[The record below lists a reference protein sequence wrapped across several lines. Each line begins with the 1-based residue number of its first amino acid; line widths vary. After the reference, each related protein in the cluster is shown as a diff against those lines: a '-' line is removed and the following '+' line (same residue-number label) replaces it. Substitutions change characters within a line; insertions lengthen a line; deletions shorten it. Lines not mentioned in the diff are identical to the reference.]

1 MKPLIV
7 LVVIFSVGLLVTR
20 LVKGKAD
27 VRLSGQIGLS
37 GMLLFTAMGHFLF
50 TQGMSMMLPE
60 WIPLR
65 IELVYI
71 TGIIEIIAAA
81 TILNS
86 RYRKLTG
93 ICLMIFFVLILPA
106 NILAATSNLNY
117 ETGSYNGAGLNY
129 LWFRIPF
136 QLLLLAWTYYFAVRQ
151 VKVPM

>member
-7 LVVIFSVGLLVTR
+7 LVVIFSVCLLVTR
-20 LVKGKAD
+20 LVKGKVD

-50 TQGMSMMLPE
+50 AQGMSMMLPE

-81 TILNS
+81 AIQIS

-106 NILAATSNLNY
+106 NILAAASNLNY
-117 ETGSYNGAGLNY
+117 ETGAYNGAGLNY

-136 QLLLLAWTYYFAVRQ
+136 QILLLAWTYYFAVRQ
-151 VKVPM
+151 AKVPM